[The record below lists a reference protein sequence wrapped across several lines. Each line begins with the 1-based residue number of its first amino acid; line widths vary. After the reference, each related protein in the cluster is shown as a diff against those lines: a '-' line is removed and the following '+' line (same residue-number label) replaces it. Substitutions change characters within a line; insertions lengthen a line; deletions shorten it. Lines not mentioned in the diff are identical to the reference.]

1 MEHSGEGDRT
11 DSELKDNCLMWFW
24 GDMSY
29 VVYVGIP
36 GRGHCYGPKWGRQ
49 LGVQKEGQTGLLNG
63 TDAPPV

>member
-1 MEHSGEGDRT
+1 
-11 DSELKDNCLMWFW
+11 MWFW